1 MRPMTSSVPPM
12 APQGTPPPIALAR
25 HTMSG
30 LTPRYPLAPP
40 VGRGDAALDLVEGEQ
55 GFVIVDY
62 LAHAF
67 QVAILGRYDAGVHH
81 DRLEDHA
88 RYPSPMLLEEPPQ
101 GVEVVV
107 RDDQGEV
114 GDGPRD
120 ARPGRRAIGTFGR
133 PDLVL
138 LVRHGD
144 HDRIM
149 MPMVAALYL
158 DDQIPALD
166 RAHEVHRVHRRLGA

>member
-40 VGRGDAALDLVEGEQ
+40 VGRGDAALDLVEGQQ
-55 GFVIVDY
+55 GAMVVHY
-62 LAHAF
+62 LAHAL
-67 QVAILGRYDAGVHH
+67 QVALFRRYYARVHH
-81 DRLEDHA
+81 YRLEDHT
-88 RYPSPMLLEEPPQ
+88 RYPSAMLLEEPRQ
-101 GVEVVV
+101 CIEVIV
-107 RDDQGEV
+107 RDDLGKV

-120 ARPGRRAIGTFGR
+120 ARPRRRAVGSFGG

-138 LVRHGD
+138 PVRHGD
-144 HDRIM
+144 HDRVM
-149 MPMVAALYL
+149 MPVVAALYF
-158 DDQIPALD
+158 DDQIPARD
-166 RAHEVHRVHRRLGA
+166 GAHKGHRNH